1 MRKMNKEEFM
11 KSLILD
17 KRENPKILAVMQVL
31 PLRRLERNWHGEL
44 RLVEK
49 SQRDCINLRSLVEKK
64 LVM

>member
-1 MRKMNKEEFM
+1 MNKEEFM

-17 KRENPKILAVMQVL
+17 KRENLKILAVMQVL
-31 PLRRLERNWHGEL
+31 LLRLLELNWHGEL

>member
-1 MRKMNKEEFM
+1 MNKEEFM

-17 KRENPKILAVMQVL
+17 KRENLKILAVMQVL
-31 PLRRLERNWHGEL
+31 LLRLLEQNWHGEL

-49 SQRDCINLRSLVEKK
+49 YRSDCTNLLSLIEKK